1 VRERERERERER
13 QRKRLEIDRIKH
25 KKKVKMSQSSSTK
38 QKLQREKV
46 AQFISLTQSS
56 EKHAINFLQ
65 QYDWKLDVATDAYYN
80 SLDTYSSSSTGSHH
94 NTSSGV
100 SRNNRE
106 SNKITIDKKKLDQI
120 WTLYKGW

>member
-1 VRERERERERER
+1 
-13 QRKRLEIDRIKH
+13 
-25 KKKVKMSQSSSTK
+25 MSQSSSTK

-94 NTSSGV
+94 NTSSGGGG
-100 SRNNRE
+100 SSGMIRNNRE